1 MVSMTAL
8 RPALFFDRD
17 GIVNQ
22 SPGPGYVLRTEEFH
36 LQPEF
41 VEALRIARR
50 KGWPAVIVTNQ
61 RGVGKGLMTAAALE
75 AIHAQLRRALARE
88 GLELLDICSAT
99 SLDRS
104 DPMLKPQ
111 PGMLLAAAERHGL
124 DLAASWMI
132 GDSERDIEAGRRA
145 GCHTLLIGPDDPQ
158 TPSRA
163 EARLDHIAELASFL
177 ERTLPSNL

>member
-1 MVSMTAL
+1 MTAL

-17 GIVNQ
+17 GIVNR

-41 VEALRIARR
+41 VEALRVARR

-88 GLELLDICSAT
+88 GLE
-99 SLDRS
+99 
-104 DPMLKPQ
+104 
-111 PGMLLAAAERHGL
+111 
-124 DLAASWMI
+124 
-132 GDSERDIEAGRRA
+132 
-145 GCHTLLIGPDDPQ
+145 
-158 TPSRA
+158 
-163 EARLDHIAELASFL
+163 
-177 ERTLPSNL
+177 